1 MSMSIT
7 VIIIIII
14 LTFHNN
20 VWNGMKFF
28 EFFLF

>member
-7 VIIIIII
+7 VIIIII

-20 VWNGMKFF
+20 LWNGMKFF